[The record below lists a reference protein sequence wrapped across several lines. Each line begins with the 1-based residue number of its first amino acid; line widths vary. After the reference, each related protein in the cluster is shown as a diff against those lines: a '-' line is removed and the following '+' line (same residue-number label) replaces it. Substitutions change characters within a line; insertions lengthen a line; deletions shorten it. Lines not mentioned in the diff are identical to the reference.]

1 MEIIKDLRPKTHLYK
16 FIHPNCCEFTA
27 TGDEFRW
34 TTGQYNESVANVICP
49 QCGEQF
55 YITPQ
60 EIAVGGN
67 ELILS
72 WPKISNCIRNCKKC
86 YAKCLYRKEKNE
98 DIVTPKD

>member
-16 FIHPNCCEFTA
+16 FIHQNCCEFTA

-34 TTGQYNESVANVICP
+34 TTGQYNERVADAICP
-49 QCGEQF
+49 QCGKQF
-55 YITPQ
+55 YSNPQ
-60 EIAVGGN
+60 EITN
-67 ELILS
+67 EPTDS
-72 WPKISNCIRNCKKC
+72 FSGWPNFTNCPRNCKTC